1 MIRKLKEILFC
12 LLLTMMVVGV
22 TSCEQEG
29 TMEKSGKAVDE
40 AVEDTEDALK
50 DAKEKMKDAI
60 EDAKK

>member
-1 MIRKLKEILFC
+1 MIRKLKEKLFY
-12 LLLTMMVVGV
+12 LLLAMMVVGV

-29 TMEKSGKAVDE
+29 TMEKSGKVVDE